1 MVRNKRSNLELE
13 IVFCSCQQVNDIKQE
28 IESVIREERRK
39 RGIQFHISRLDIKGN
54 KLIFFLKGEKVQKQR
69 KTSIRDFLKGRTKWI
84 PGKYSLV
91 KCIPYQADVREE
103 LENARKQLERRFGG
117 KYKVSLLLP
126 IIETK
131 KGGVLVVLL
140 GKLIK

>member
-1 MVRNKRSNLELE
+1 MVKSQKGNLELE

-39 RGIQFHISRLDIKGN
+39 KGIQFHISRLDIKGN
-54 KLIFFLKGEKVQKQR
+54 KLIFFLKGEKIQKQR
-69 KTSIRDFLKGRTKWI
+69 KTSIRDFLKRRTRWI

-91 KCIPYQADVREE
+91 RCIPEQADMREE
-103 LENARKQLERRFGG
+103 LEKARKQLERRFGG
-117 KYKVSLLLP
+117 KYKVSVLLP
-126 IIETK
+126 TIETK
-131 KGGVLVVLL
+131 KGGILVILL